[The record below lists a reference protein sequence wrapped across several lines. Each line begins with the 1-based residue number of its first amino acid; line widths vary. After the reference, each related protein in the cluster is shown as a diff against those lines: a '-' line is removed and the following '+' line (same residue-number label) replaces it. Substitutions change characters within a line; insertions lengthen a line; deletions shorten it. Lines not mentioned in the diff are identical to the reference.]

1 MNYQSR
7 QLWTKLARHQGNQL
21 VPEWMDCS
29 PKNIKRLC
37 KKLNLSIEQF
47 KDWSGLDRLVRDYRI
62 LEQFQLLNPNLKLFE
77 LQGQLL
83 EMIFEDEIIKGLF
96 E

>member
-29 PKNIKRLC
+29 PKNIKKLC
-37 KKLNLSIEQF
+37 NKLNLSIEQF
-47 KDWSGLDRLVRDYRI
+47 KDWSGLDRLVRDYRN
-62 LEQFQLLNPNLKLFE
+62 LEHFQERNPNLKLFE

-83 EMIFEDEIIKGLF
+83 EMLYEDEINEGLF